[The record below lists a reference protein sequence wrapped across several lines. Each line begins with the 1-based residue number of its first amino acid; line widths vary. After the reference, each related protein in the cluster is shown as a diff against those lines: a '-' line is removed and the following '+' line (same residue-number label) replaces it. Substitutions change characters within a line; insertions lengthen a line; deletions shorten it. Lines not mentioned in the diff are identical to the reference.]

1 MTEPSAPHAPPSPAL
16 AQRPLQG
23 LAAPDASLLIE
34 AWAELANAI
43 TAQAVDTVDHLL
55 RGLELLQQRGRLSAA
70 EVEILARP
78 ALCLKRG
85 GMQSQQIARLLRGQ
99 VRQTHEKIDLA
110 DVTAAALAERCE
122 TLAALGITVEQQLS
136 AAPVLVDPT
145 LAYGLVQALLD
156 WAIQHGSHVDIAVA
170 PIDCLTGDPSATA
183 VSSSTTMYRGARLT
197 LSVWA
202 GTVESAANPPPAH
215 SMPWLLAQRLADTDG
230 AIELRQD
237 AAAAQLRAQVTFMR
251 AIEPSSPP
259 SVPPA

>member
-99 VRQTHEKIDLA
+99 VRQTHEKVDLA
-110 DVTAAALAERCE
+110 DVTAAAVAERWE
-122 TLAALGITVEQQLS
+122 ALAALGITVEQRLT

-145 LAYGLVQALLD
+145 LAYGLAQALLD
-156 WAIQHGSHVDIAVA
+156 WAIQHGSHVDIAVV
-170 PIDCLTGDPSATA
+170 PIDFLTGDPSATA
-183 VSSSTTMYRGARLT
+183 VSSSTTMHHGARLT
-197 LSVWA
+197 LRV
-202 GTVESAANPPPAH
+202 SADAADSAVNPLPAH
-215 SMPWLLAQRLADTDG
+215 GVPWLLAQRLANTDG
-230 AIELRQD
+230 AIELQHD
-237 AAAAQLRAQVTFMR
+237 AAAAPFCVHATFSR
-251 AIEPSSPP
+251 AIAASSLP